1 MMQSL
6 NVTVPNFA
14 EQMWVQL
21 WFWGELGS
29 GSTPSLPKNTISPPI
44 AGLDSP
50 PSTHCSLA
58 AGSFGTCGRC
68 LREALLL
75 RISRALP
82 LEQLMCLS
90 LSSRNHKPLGA
101 GSGDRLPWAHPT
113 PQYCSVL

>member
-1 MMQSL
+1 MQSL
-6 NVTVPNFA
+6 NVTMPNFA

-29 GSTPSLPKNTISPPI
+29 GSTPSLPKNTSRTRPP
-44 AGLDSP
+44 P
-50 PSTHCSLA
+50 HCSLA
-58 AGSFGTCGRC
+58 ASSFGTCGRC

-113 PQYCSVL
+113 PQFCSVL